1 MVTKHLRLMYVCVCV
16 FGQIA
21 AEVSAPL
28 SKTDEIV
35 LLGDDRATSEVS
47 RLLASVPP
55 SVQALTGV
63 DISKVGIYFQF
74 LSFFSSLYLLTL
86 HSPFFCFSFHSS

>member
-1 MVTKHLRLMYVCVCV
+1 MCR
-16 FGQIA
+16 QIA

-55 SVQALTGV
+55 SVHALTGV
-63 DISKVGIYFQF
+63 DISKVCI
-74 LSFFSSLYLLTL
+74 
-86 HSPFFCFSFHSS
+86 

>member
-1 MVTKHLRLMYVCVCV
+1 ML
-16 FGQIA
+16 FDQIA

-35 LLGDDRATSEVS
+35 LLGDDRAASEVS

-63 DISKVGIYFQF
+63 DISKVC
-74 LSFFSSLYLLTL
+74 SFFLCFHNFVLIYLR
-86 HSPFFCFSFHSS
+86 

>member
-1 MVTKHLRLMYVCVCV
+1 
-16 FGQIA
+16 
-21 AEVSAPL
+21 VSAPL
-28 SKTDEIV
+28 SKTEEIV

-63 DISKVGIYFQF
+63 DVSKVCIH
-74 LSFFSSLYLLTL
+74 LDSRLLR
-86 HSPFFCFSFHSS
+86 